1 MSNDEWEQD
10 EPPTNILGKIG
21 LFLFPKKKKKS
32 KQVEETKP
40 IDITVLPVSGL
51 EKELEATSETKIESE
66 IKPVVEE
73 LPIEEETKSS
83 KKYNGK
89 KNKKPKSEDDWVA
102 DPKVKKKMF
111 QPDIGRGLPGNL
123 LVKRGVATILF
134 FIYLLLLIYV
144 VKFEL
149 FSTVICIASIIIIL
163 DYLAITR
170 GKLEDW
176 E

>member
-40 IDITVLPVSGL
+40 VDVTVIPVSGL
-51 EKELEATSETKIESE
+51 EKELEVTTDIKSEPEIKIE
-66 IKPVVEE
+66 VEE
-73 LPIEEETKSS
+73 TPSKEETKPS
-83 KKYNGK
+83 KKHNGK
-89 KNKKPKSEDDWVA
+89 KSKQPKSEDDWVA

>member
-32 KQVEETKP
+32 KQVEETTP
-40 IDITVLPVSGL
+40 TDVTILPVSDA
-51 EKELEATSETKIESE
+51 EKEITTEPE

-73 LPIEEETKSS
+73 LPKEEETKPS
-83 KKYNGK
+83 KKHNGK
-89 KNKKPKSEDDWVA
+89 KNKQPKSEDDWVA
-102 DPKVKKKMF
+102 DPKIKKKMF
-111 QPDIGRGLPGNL
+111 QPDVGRGLPGNL
-123 LVKRGVATILF
+123 MVKRGVATILF

-149 FSTVICIASIIIIL
+149 FSTIICIASIIIIL

-170 GKLEDW
+170 GRLEDW

>member
-10 EPPTNILGKIG
+10 EPPTDILGKIG

-32 KQVEETKP
+32 KQVEEINPVDVT
-40 IDITVLPVSGL
+40 ILPVSGL
-51 EKELEATSETKIESE
+51 EKEATTEPE
-66 IKPVVEE
+66 IKTEVEE
-73 LPIEEETKSS
+73 TPSEEEIKSS
-83 KKYNGK
+83 KKHKGK
-89 KNKKPKSEDDWVA
+89 KDKQPKSEDDWVA
-102 DPKVKKKMF
+102 DPKTKKKLF
-111 QPDIGRGLPGNL
+111 QPDLGRALPGSL

-170 GKLEDW
+170 GRLEDW

>member
-10 EPPTNILGKIG
+10 EPPTNILGKIK

-32 KQVEETKP
+32 KQVEEIKP
-40 IDITVLPVSGL
+40 VDVTVLPVSGL
-51 EKELEATSETKIESE
+51 EKEVTTEPE
-66 IKPVVEE
+66 IKTEVEE
-73 LPIEEETKSS
+73 TPSEEETKPS
-83 KKYNGK
+83 KKHKGK
-89 KNKKPKSEDDWVA
+89 KTKQPKSEDDWVA
-102 DPKVKKKMF
+102 DPKTKKKPF
-111 QPDIGRGLPGNL
+111 QPDLGRGLPGNL
-123 LVKRGVATILF
+123 MVKRGVATILF

-170 GKLEDW
+170 GRLEDW

>member
-10 EPPTNILGKIG
+10 EPPTNILGKIK
-21 LFLFPKKKKKS
+21 LFLLPKRKKKS
-32 KQVEETKP
+32 KLIEETKP
-40 IDITVLPVSGL
+40 VDVTVLPVSDP
-51 EKELEATSETKIESE
+51 EKVIEVTTEIKSESETKVE
-66 IKPVVEE
+66 VEE
-73 LPIEEETKSS
+73 TPSKEETKPS
-83 KKYNGK
+83 KKQKGK
-89 KNKKPKSEDDWVA
+89 KIKQPKSEDDWVA
-102 DPKVKKKMF
+102 DPKTKKKMF
-111 QPDIGRGLPGNL
+111 QPDLGRGLPGNL
-123 LVKRGVATILF
+123 MVKRGVATILF

-170 GKLEDW
+170 GRLEDW